1 MPTQRQL
8 RLNNLLQHEISDIIR
23 RELKDPDLG
32 FWTVTGVSVSPDIRN
47 ARVFVSVL
55 GDEKAK
61 RATLTVLSKAKTI
74 VRALLRDRL
83 DTRVIPVL
91 SFRLDETAEKA
102 QHMEVLLHKVAE
114 EFPEDED
121 EVGLEEAPEDELTG
135 ETEADPEGT
144 DDDDDA

>member
-8 RLNNLLQHEISDIIR
+8 RLNNLLQQEISDIIR

-55 GDEKAK
+55 GDEKSK
-61 RATLTVLSKAKTI
+61 KATIGVLSRAKGI
-74 VRALLRDRL
+74 VRGFLRDRL
-83 DTRVIPVL
+83 DLRVIPEL

-102 QHMEVLLHKVAE
+102 QKMEVLLAQVASE
-114 EFPEDED
+114 LPP
-121 EVGLEEAPEDELTG
+121 EEAG
-135 ETEADPEGT
+135 TEAETGSDTEGIR
-144 DDDDDA
+144 DDDEA